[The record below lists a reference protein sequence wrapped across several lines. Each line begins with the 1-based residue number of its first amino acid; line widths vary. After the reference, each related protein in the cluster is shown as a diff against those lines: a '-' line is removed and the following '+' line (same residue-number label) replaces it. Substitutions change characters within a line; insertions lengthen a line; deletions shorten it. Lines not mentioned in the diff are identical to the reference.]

1 MQPLSV
7 GNLNIPPVTEPYDF
21 TSSQFEEFMHTI
33 EAIASN
39 DRDKLVA
46 RLKNESLA
54 DARRYPF
61 YMALGTASLI
71 LKAHSQAATLHN
83 YLSSSRQTAKIY
95 VIQPVYNE
103 AERMSPRTA
112 DNPYGENAL
121 LYRAERLAALSQ
133 LYPTIHFHIIVV
145 DDGCDGKGNPN
156 AKSAVV
162 AQRLLK
168 QAPKTIT
175 AEVVELDNLI
185 RDASTFDWI
194 PGITTAQESRKGGSV
209 IGGFAYAR
217 SLARMEVGSSIR
229 HAFVDVDA
237 DLSIHPDQTIL
248 VAAPVI
254 EGRVAA
260 AIASRRVDGA
270 VACIDTARDMRGKD
284 FIRQWQS
291 LLPVLATQVTDVNR
305 GMKAFSL
312 NAINTLIEN
321 VQDKTFTYQIESL
334 HALAVQGLPI
344 QEVPV
349 SYIDSVALST
359 QTGDAPAQTY
369 DDQLARIHNLS
380 RRIQ

>member
-1 MQPLSV
+1 MQSLSV
-7 GNLNIPPVTEPYDF
+7 DNLNIPPVTEPYDF
-21 TSSQFEEFMHTI
+21 TSSEFDGFIHTI
-33 EAIASN
+33 EAIGSN

-46 RLKNESLA
+46 RLKDESLA
-54 DARRYPF
+54 DATRYLF
-61 YMALGTASLI
+61 YMALGTANLI
-71 LKAHSQAATLHN
+71 LKARSQAAALNN
-83 YLSSSRQTAKIY
+83 YLNSRRQTAKIY

-121 LYRAERLAALSQ
+121 LYRAERLAALSR

-145 DDGCDGKGNPN
+145 DDGCDGKGNPD

-162 AQRLLK
+162 ARRLLK
-168 QAPKTIT
+168 QAPGGIT
-175 AEVVELDNLI
+175 TEVVELDNLI
-185 RDASTFDWI
+185 RDASAFDWN
-194 PGITTAQESRKGGSV
+194 PGIATAQESRKGGSV

-217 SLARMEVGSSIR
+217 SLARMEVGSSIC

-254 EGRVAA
+254 EGRAAA
-260 AIASRRVDGA
+260 AIASRRADGA
-270 VACIDTARDMRGKD
+270 VACIDATRDIRGKD

-291 LLPVLATQVTDVNR
+291 LLPVLAAQVTDVNR

-334 HALAVQGLPI
+334 HTLAIQGLPI

-349 SYIDSVALST
+349 SYVDSVALST
-359 QTGDAPAQTY
+359 QTGDTPAQTY
-369 DDQLARIHNLS
+369 DDQLARIHSLS
-380 RRIQ
+380 RRS